1 MIVPNHLGVI
11 IDGNRRWAKA
21 KRMPSL
27 MGHKYGAET
36 FEKFLEWCLKLNIH
50 QISVYSLS
58 TENLNRDKNEVKE
71 LFGLFRKYCNKWEK
85 EGNILDKYEVKIK
98 FCGDFRRLPPDLVKL
113 MERIMQKTAKYHKK
127 VLNILIAYGSHFE
140 LTEVFKKIAL
150 KILKSGKIQITQKEI
165 QKNLMIPTPIDL
177 LIRTGGMSRLSNF
190 LLWQTAYAEI
200 YVTKTLWPDF
210 SKKELVKAIK
220 WFNSVQRKFGR

>member
-21 KRMPSL
+21 KGMPGW
-27 MGHKYGAET
+27 MGHRYGAEI

-50 QISVYSLS
+50 QVSVYSLS
-58 TENLNRDKNEVKE
+58 TENLNRPKNEVKE
-71 LFGLFRKYCNKWEK
+71 LFGLFRKYCKKWEK
-85 EGNILDKYEVKIK
+85 KENVFDKYEVKIK
-98 FCGDFRRLPPDLVKL
+98 FCGDFKRLPPDLVKM
-113 MERIMQKTAKYHKK
+113 MERIMQKTAKYQKK
-127 VLNILIAYGSHFE
+127 FLNVLIVYGSHFE

-150 KILKSGKIQITQKEI
+150 KILKSGRIQITQKEI
-165 QKNLMIPTPIDL
+165 QKNLMVPTPIDL

-200 YVTKTLWPDF
+200 YFTNTLWPDF